1 MKLKQTT
8 DDFQVEEITDLV
20 AGEVGSFAF
29 YRLDKAGWTTPD
41 ALDLIRKRLKV
52 DLRRLSYAGL
62 KDRHAHTRQYLTIHN
77 GPAHDLDHQTIHLH
91 YLGRLG
97 AAYTSGDIRCNRF
110 GITLRDLDEAQ
121 VSEID
126 HRLEVVARLGVPNY
140 FDDQRFGSVAGGEFI
155 AAHLVRGRFEEALR
169 LALTAPYAFD
179 RAEQKREK
187 QILRDHWGDWAACR
201 AALPRGHA
209 WGVVEYL
216 RIRNG
221 DFRGAVGRLRPE
233 LRGLYLSAYQSHLWN
248 RTLARWLDQHAG
260 APLRRISLRLGEVP
274 LAEHLSDEATRALAD
289 LHLPLATSRWKPE
302 EDDPR
307 LPLVEAVLAEE
318 GLTLRDMQVRGV
330 RELFFSRGDRPALAR
345 VDALETAWADDERHP
360 GRKKLTLSFRLP
372 RGSYATLV
380 VKAIVG

>member
-1 MKLKQTT
+1 MKIKQSP
-8 DDFQVEEITDLV
+8 DDFRVEEVTNIIPSD
-20 AGEVGSFAF
+20 VGSFAF
-29 YRLDKAGWTTPD
+29 YRLEKTGWTTPD
-41 ALDLIRKRLKV
+41 ALQIVCKRLKI
-52 DLRRLSYAGL
+52 DLRRVSYAGL

-77 GPAHDLDHQTIHLH
+77 GPPRGMDQEAIRLD
-91 YLGRLG
+91 YLGRVST
-97 AAYTSGDIRCNRF
+97 AYTSVGIRCNQF
-110 GITLRDLDEAQ
+110 GITVRDIDEART
-121 VSEID
+121 SEIER
-126 HRLEVVARLGVPNY
+126 RLEVVSRLGVPNY

-179 RAEQKREK
+179 RAEQKHEK
-187 QILRDHWGDWAACR
+187 QILRDHWGEWAACT

-221 DFRGAVGRLRPE
+221 DFRGAVARLRPE

-248 RTLARWLDQHAG
+248 RTLARWLDKHATG
-260 APLRRISLRLGEVP
+260 SLRRIMLRLGEVP
-274 LAEHLSDEATRALAD
+274 LAEHLSDATFEQLSAL
-289 LHLPLATSRWKPE
+289 HIPLATSRWKPE
-302 EDDPR
+302 VGDAR
-307 LPLVEAVLAEE
+307 LPLVEAILAED

-345 VDALETAWADDERHP
+345 VEALTPAWADDERHP
-360 GRKKLTLSFRLP
+360 GRRKLALSFRLP

-380 VKAIVG
+380 VKAIME